1 MPTPVVSLEDV
12 RLVRSGKKILD
23 GITWSVHEHERWV
36 VFGPNGAGKTT
47 VLQVASTYLPPTAGT
62 VHLFGRR
69 RGTFDVRPERER
81 IGYAGMG
88 PAQFVKDRLSGIEI
102 VVTGRYA
109 SFLDTRWHE
118 YDDTDFD
125 RALSLLHRMAAGYLA
140 EQAYGTMSA
149 GERQRVMVARSLM
162 AEPELLLLDEAT
174 TGLDLGAREQ
184 LVEALGSFAADP
196 TSPPVV
202 LVTHHVE
209 EIPPGF
215 THILLLA
222 GGRVVDQ
229 GPLET
234 VLTGPTLSSTFG
246 MPLSLQHANGR
257 WHAVRLSGGAAGR

>member
-1 MPTPVVSLEDV
+1 MSTPVFSLDDV

-23 GITWSVHEHERWV
+23 GITWAVHEHERWI

-47 VLQVASTYLPPTAGT
+47 VLQVASSYLPPTTGT

-69 RGTFDVRPERER
+69 RGTFDVRPERGR

-88 PAQFVKDRLSGIEI
+88 PAQFVKDRLTGLDI
-102 VVTGRYA
+102 VVTGKHA

-118 YDDTDFD
+118 YEDADFD
-125 RALSLLHRMAAGYLA
+125 RARLLLDRMAADYLTD
-140 EQAYGTMSA
+140 QSFGTMSA
-149 GERQRVMVARSLM
+149 GERQRVMIARSLM
-162 AEPELLLLDEAT
+162 GDPELLLLDEAT

-184 LVEALGSFAADP
+184 LVAALGAYAADQD
-196 TSPPVV
+196 SPPVV

-222 GGRVVDQ
+222 EGRVVDQ
-229 GPLET
+229 GPLT
-234 VLTGPTLSSTFG
+234 DVLTAGALSETFG
-246 MPLSLQHANGR
+246 MPLSLARVDGR
-257 WHAVRLSGGAAGR
+257 WHAMRAADQPGS